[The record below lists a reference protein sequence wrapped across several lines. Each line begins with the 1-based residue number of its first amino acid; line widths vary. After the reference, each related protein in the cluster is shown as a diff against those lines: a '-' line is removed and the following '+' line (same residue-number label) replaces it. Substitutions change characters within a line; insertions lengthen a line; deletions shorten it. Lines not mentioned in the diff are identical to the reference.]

1 VRKAVLAGVVAV
13 AAIGGVVAAMV
24 LSSRG
29 GGDGQAAPPTAS
41 TPARTPT
48 STAPATTQAPATTV
62 ATTTRAATTT
72 ARHTTPGAP
81 IPTRPVKLPPPPSP
95 RSVKRH
101 SFVVGTVDDSLAQQ
115 SPQFAQAQV
124 DSSRDAGFD
133 AAIVS
138 AAWQRGQR
146 RPTPAAL
153 SVFRNVARATARDR
167 MQLIVVVWHGLA
179 RETPRSPS
187 DRADFAAFAAALV
200 RALPHVKAVIVGNEP
215 NLSTFWKPQ
224 FGAGGTDAAAHA
236 YEDLLARSYDAVKA
250 ARPDVAVIGGA
261 LSPRGADR
269 PNGSRPT
276 HSPTRFLYDLGVAYR
291 ASGRTKPLMD
301 GFAIHPY
308 MQASRDSPTAAHP
321 DNTTIT
327 LADYPKLVRLLDA
340 AFRGTHQEAAKLPVY
355 YTEFGV
361 QTPVPGSKRRFYSD
375 LGSPT
380 RSDSVSFATQAAY
393 YRRAL
398 ELAYCQPTVRGLF
411 IFHTFDEASLYGWQ
425 SGLYFADRTPKPSLP
440 AFKRAVSDLRN
451 GRFPACGG

>member
-1 VRKAVLAGVVAV
+1 VLAGVIAV
-13 AAIGGVVAAMV
+13 AAIAGVVAAMV

-29 GGDGQAAPPTAS
+29 GGESQASPATAS
-41 TPARTPT
+41 TKAGTDT
-48 STAPATTQAPATTV
+48 TTQVSTGTT
-62 ATTTRAATTT
+62 ATTTSPSTTRSTTT
-72 ARHTTPGAP
+72 APP

-95 RSVKRH
+95 HSSKTH

-115 SPQFAQAQV
+115 SPQFAQSQV
-124 DSSRDAGFD
+124 DLSRDAGFD

-138 AAWQRGQR
+138 SAWQRGQR

-153 SVFRNVARATARDR
+153 AVFRTLARATSRDH
-167 MQLIVVVWHGLA
+167 MQLTLVVWHGLA
-179 RETPRSPS
+179 RETPASPS

-200 RALPHVKAVIVGNEP
+200 KALPQVKSVIIGNEP

-224 FGAGGTDAAAHA
+224 FGAGGSDAAAHA

-250 ARPDVAVIGGA
+250 VRPDVLVIGGA

-291 ASGRTKPLMD
+291 TSGRTKPLMD
-301 GFAIHPY
+301 AFAIHPY
-308 MQASRDSPTAAHP
+308 MQASRIPPTAAHP
-321 DNTTIT
+321 DNTSIT

-340 AFRGTHQEAAKLPVY
+340 AFRDSHQEAAHLPIY

-361 QTPVPGSKRRFYSD
+361 QTSVPGSKRQFYSD
-375 LGSPT
+375 LASPT

-411 IFHTFDEASLYGWQ
+411 IFHTFDEPSLFGWQ

-451 GRFPACGG
+451 GHFPACGGG